1 VPRPDRRRLAL
12 LALAGS
18 LLVLSPAAAEEK
30 PQEKLKAVEQQ
41 LDQGRTRENELEKTA
56 DALADELANLR
67 TDSVQAAEEAQ
78 VHEAAVSELE
88 TQLKGLSADEAAK
101 TKALAL
107 GRAHEADLLAALA
120 RLARNPPEAL
130 ALGPLAPED
139 AIRSGLL
146 LGATVPQLQARAQA
160 LSRELAELRRLRAEI
175 GGKRQALEVERRGL
189 AKQRARIDTL
199 IQRKTAL
206 REQALR
212 SAEETRRHLEQLSA
226 QASDLHELIDRLEAE
241 RKAREENER
250 KEAERREAEQKARIA
265 ALPRAEGPGHGEEV
279 RAPSP
284 VELDPSKPKTIRSFA
299 KARGAM
305 VYPVSGALTIRY
317 GELNEFGV
325 SNKGLTLE
333 TRPGAVVVAPF
344 DGRIEFAGPF
354 KGYGQILIIRH
365 GDGYHSLLAGL
376 DRIDGTVGDW
386 LVAGEPV
393 GAMASGEPKPRLYLE
408 LRHDGQP
415 INPLPWLATRE
426 QKVSG

>member
-1 VPRPDRRRLAL
+1 VPKPVPRPDPRPLLILALVGAL
-12 LALAGS
+12 LA
-18 LLVLSPAAAEEK
+18 VTPAAAEDK
-30 PQEKLKAVEQQ
+30 PQEKLKSVERQ
-41 LDQGRTRENELEKTA
+41 LDQGRAQAQQLQETA
-56 DALADELANLR
+56 EALAEELAALR
-67 TDSVQAAEEAQ
+67 ADGVQAAEEAQ
-78 VHEAAVSELE
+78 AHETAATELE
-88 TQLKGLSADEAAK
+88 TQLKSLTGDESAK
-101 TKALAL
+101 TEALARD
-107 GRAHEADLLAALA
+107 RAREAELLAALA

-130 ALGPLAPED
+130 ALGPMAPED

-146 LGATVPQLQARAQA
+146 LGATVPRLQAEALA
-160 LSRELAELRRLRAEI
+160 LSRELTDLKRLRAEI
-175 GGKRQALEVERRGL
+175 GRKRQALDIERRGL
-189 AKQRARIDTL
+189 AKQQARIESL
-199 IQRKTAL
+199 IQRKSAL
-206 REQALR
+206 REQALET
-212 SAEETRRHLEQLSA
+212 AEETRQRLEQLSA
-226 QASDLHELIDRLEAE
+226 EAKDLHDLIERLEAE
-241 RKAREENER
+241 RK
-250 KEAERREAEQKARIA
+250 EAEEREAEEKARLA
-265 ALPRAEGPGHGEEV
+265 AIPRGEASSRGEDV
-279 RAPSP
+279 HAPPP
-284 VELDPSKPKTIRSFA
+284 VEVDPTRPKTIRSFA
-299 KARGAM
+299 KAKGAM
-305 VYPVSGALTIRY
+305 VYPVSGTLAVRY

-325 SNKGLTLE
+325 SNKGLTLV